1 MRNPAEYPFAEALQ
15 EDGEPPRPA
24 APSGW
29 TAAEHREAELS
40 WSADRAH
47 ARIRLLA
54 GIVGLGGT
62 ALIVAILVMGQIA
75 GGSAHG

>member
-1 MRNPAEYPFAEALQ
+1 MHNPAEYPFAEALQ
-15 EDGEPPRPA
+15 EDREPA

-29 TAAEHREAELS
+29 PADERREVERG

-62 ALIVAILVMGQIA
+62 ALIVAILVMHQIA